1 MKDSLLRIGGR
12 LSHAMLPYE
21 VKHPMLL
28 PRGSLVSTLILQDI
42 HRQVG
47 HLGRNSMLDKLRQKY
62 WILQANTA
70 VRQIISRCTICRRYR
85 AQVGEQMMA
94 DLPKDR
100 LTPNEP
106 PFSRTGVDYFGPI
119 EVKRG
124 RTTVKRYGV
133 VFTCLNMR
141 AIHLEVAYSLDTNSF
156 INALRRFIARRGQVK
171 VLRSDN
177 GTNLVGAERELRE
190 AINNWNQVKIGT
202 ALGQK
207 NITWQ
212 FNPPSGSH
220 FGGIWERQIRTI
232 RKVLFSLLKEQMVH
246 LNDEALQT
254 LFCEIE
260 AIVNGRPITKV
271 SDDPNDLGALTPNHL
286 LMLQANQTSPP
297 DVFSKD
303 DCYVR
308 RQWRQI
314 QYLTDVFWRRW
325 IREYLPM
332 LQERQK
338 WTKPRRN
345 LQVGDIVLVIDNT
358 IPRNSWPMAK
368 ITEIMQDHRGLV
380 RVARVKTRMNTL
392 VRPVD
397 KLCMILEAED
407 T

>member
-1 MKDSLLRIGGR
+1 
-12 LSHAMLPYE
+12 
-21 VKHPMLL
+21 
-28 PRGSLVSTLILQDI
+28 
-42 HRQVG
+42 
-47 HLGRNSMLDKLRQKY
+47 
-62 WILQANTA
+62 
-70 VRQIISRCTICRRYR
+70 
-85 AQVGEQMMA
+85 
-94 DLPKDR
+94 
-100 LTPNEP
+100 
-106 PFSRTGVDYFGPI
+106 
-119 EVKRG
+119 
-124 RTTVKRYGV
+124 
-133 VFTCLNMR
+133 MR

-156 INALRRFIARRGQVK
+156 INSLRRFIARRGQVK

-345 LQVGDIVLVIDNT
+345 LQVGDIVLVIDNS